1 MNIRN
6 LAVAI
11 ILVPQVALAHSGPL
25 GHDGFVAGLMHPLTG
40 LDHLAT
46 MIAVG
51 ILGATLGGRA
61 IWLLPLSFVAV
72 MVGGALIGMLGLPLF
87 GVEAAIVLGMIALG
101 AMLLLPPERG
111 LSTALALVAGAA
123 LFHGHAHGAEL
134 PHATSPAHFIAGF
147 VASTSALLLLGT
159 VCARLT
165 AHRVMMFRQS
175 IGLIIAG
182 IGVLTGAGML

>member
-6 LAVAI
+6 IAVAI

-25 GHDGFVAGLMHPLTG
+25 GHDGLTAGLMHPLTG

-61 IWLLPLSFVAV
+61 VWLLPLSFVAV
-72 MVGGALIGMLGLPLF
+72 MVGGALLGMLGLPLF

-101 AMLLLPPERG
+101 AMLLLPPGRG

-134 PHATSPAHFIAGF
+134 PHAASPAQFIAGF

-159 VCARLT
+159 IGARLT
-165 AHRVMMFRQS
+165 AHRVLMLRPLV
-175 IGLIIAG
+175 GLTIAG
-182 IGVLTGAGML
+182 LGVLTGAGML

>member
-25 GHDGFVAGLMHPLTG
+25 GHDGFAAGLMHPLTG

-61 IWLLPLSFVAV
+61 VWLLPLSFVAV
-72 MVGGALIGMLGLPLF
+72 MVGGALLGMMGLPLF

-111 LSTALALVAGAA
+111 LATALALVAGAA

-134 PHATSPAHFIAGF
+134 PHAALPAQFIAGF

-159 VCARLT
+159 VCAHLT
-165 AHRVMMFRQS
+165 AHRVLMFRQS
-175 IGLIIAG
+175 VGLAIAG

>member
-11 ILVPQVALAHSGPL
+11 ILVPQVALAHSGLL
-25 GHDGFVAGLMHPLTG
+25 GHDGFAAGLMHPLTG

-61 IWLLPLSFVAV
+61 VWLCPLSFVAV
-72 MVGGALIGMLGLPLF
+72 MVGGALMGMLGLPLF
-87 GVEAAIVLGMIALG
+87 GVEAAIVLGMMALG
-101 AMLLLPPERG
+101 TMLLLPPERG
-111 LSTALALVAGAA
+111 LSTALAVVAGAA
-123 LFHGHAHGAEL
+123 LFHGHAHGAEF

-159 VCARLT
+159 VFARWT

-175 IGLIIAG
+175 VGLTIAG
-182 IGVLTGAGML
+182 IGVLTGAGLL